1 MKNKMRIL
9 AMMCAAFLIVGCDNS
24 SDKTDEQTAKAEST
38 QAALPAADETATTM
52 NSSSAS
58 GNGTQAMIDSA
69 QGLPAELSTTTS
81 ELNAG
86 PGATMTVPVMVK
98 NTSAVSFMA
107 AKDLSNSDNEIVFM
121 VSYLD
126 STGKPVDT
134 LSSSIPL
141 PNTLESGQSG
151 TYQLPV
157 TAPSTAGQYT
167 LQINLGQQ
175 GTGSFSDAGVKSI
188 SIPVTVK

>member
-24 SDKTDEQTAKAEST
+24 SDKTDEQAAKAETT
-38 QAALPAADETATTM
+38 QAALPAADETATM

-58 GNGTQAMIDSA
+58 GNGTQAMMDPA
-69 QGLPAELSTTTS
+69 QGSPAELSTTTS

-86 PGATMTVPVMVK
+86 AGATMTVPVMVK
-98 NTSAVSFMA
+98 NTSSMSFMA

-141 PNTLESGQSG
+141 PNTLEAGQSG

-167 LQINLGQQ
+167 LQINLAQQ
-175 GTGSFSDAGVKSI
+175 GKGSFSDAGVKSI